1 MMAVADPDAVHAVR
15 NFIKKELA
23 LQLKDDLLAA
33 VSGTGQ
39 VAVCLYCNSY
49 SSMYHPFT
57 LFLLGGKQQKFRG
70 LHV

>member
-1 MMAVADPDAVHAVR
+1 MMEVADPDAVHVVR

-39 VAVCLYCNSY
+39 VATISVPKNLVGILV
-49 SSMYHPFT
+49 
-57 LFLLGGKQQKFRG
+57 LFQVKLS
-70 LHV
+70 

>member
-1 MMAVADPDAVHAVR
+1 MMPVADPDAVHAVR

-39 VAVCLYCNSY
+39 VAVCIVILIPPRIS
-49 SSMYHPFT
+49 
-57 LFLLGGKQQKFRG
+57 LFPCSC
-70 LHV
+70 

>member
-1 MMAVADPDAVHAVR
+1 MMEVADPDAVHAVR

-39 VAVCLYCNSY
+39 VATFSVPKNLVGILV
-49 SSMYHPFT
+49 
-57 LFLLGGKQQKFRG
+57 LFQVKLS
-70 LHV
+70 